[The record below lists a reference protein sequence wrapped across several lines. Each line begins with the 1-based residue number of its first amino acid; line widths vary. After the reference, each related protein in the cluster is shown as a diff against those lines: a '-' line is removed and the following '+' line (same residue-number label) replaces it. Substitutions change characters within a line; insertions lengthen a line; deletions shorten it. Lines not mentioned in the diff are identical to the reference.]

1 MGYRDKGQGEAMRV
15 YMCYADQDRVFAED
29 LMSVLIDRGFLL
41 ARRDP
46 RKSDEHWQMAI
57 QRSFVL
63 VYVLSHAAA
72 RTTICTQQWR
82 YAVDYG
88 RRVIIIK
95 LDEVEIPAE
104 LHRMNL
110 IDYLDFEE
118 IGRQLNE
125 GQPALRRERY
135 ATEVSLRMLIAEIAE
150 AKEIHESGEKRSTLA
165 QRVIRPVE
173 LEHDSLR
180 RDIGD
185 EEEDTLILAP
195 QDFEFDPERYAD
207 TKPISLSAEELAGL
221 DNSSLS
227 DAPTELTTQ
236 RPNTDEIHAPR
247 LHDPNSLDDNADD
260 ETLPLPI
267 YKNPGEQ

>member
-1 MGYRDKGQGEAMRV
+1 MRV

-63 VYVLSHAAA
+63 VYVLSYAAA
-72 RTTICTQQWR
+72 RTAICTQQWR

-150 AKEIHESGEKRSTLA
+150 AKEIHESGEKRNTLA

-173 LEHDSLR
+173 LEHDDPKAL
-180 RDIGD
+180 DLAELD
-185 EEEDTLILAP
+185 EDTLILAP
-195 QDFEFDPERYAD
+195 QEFDFDPERYAD

-221 DNSSLS
+221 DNTAP
-227 DAPTELTTQ
+227 DAPTELKVPP
-236 RPNTDEIHAPR
+236 PNPDEIHAPR
-247 LHDPNSLDDNADD
+247 LHDPNSLHDNADD